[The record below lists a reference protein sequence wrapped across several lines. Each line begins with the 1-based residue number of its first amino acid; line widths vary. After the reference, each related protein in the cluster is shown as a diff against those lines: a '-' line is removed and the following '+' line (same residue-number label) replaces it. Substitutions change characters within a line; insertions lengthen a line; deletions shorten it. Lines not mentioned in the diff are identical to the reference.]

1 MSVYADK
8 PAAARN
14 ARNLRGKAR
23 GACAFYDL
31 DGTLAS
37 LNLLHATAFYLANL
51 GRWSARAG
59 YLARLVLDLPR
70 LYLAERDDRRLLNMK
85 LFEAY
90 KGVSRDRLWELGDE
104 YCDRVLMRH
113 LYPRAIDMLEANRAV
128 GIEPVLVTGSPDF
141 LVEPLAR
148 RLNVEHFAAN
158 RLVYSRGLATGR
170 MREPVMAGSE
180 KSAWCADFAAARRID
195 LAACW
200 GYADSYYDLPFL
212 CALGHPVAVNPDRRL
227 LAAAHNRQWPVVRFS
242 HDAEPPG
249 EDDASGAWLPNWLG
263 GATNGATGK

>member
-1 MSVYADK
+1 MSVYVTRSGRSSR
-8 PAAARN
+8 AR
-14 ARNLRGKAR
+14 AKT
-23 GACAFYDL
+23 CAFYDL
-31 DGTLAS
+31 DGTLAG
-37 LNLLHATAFYLANL
+37 LNLLHATVFYMANL
-51 GRWSARAG
+51 GEWSARAG

-70 LYLAERDDRRLLNMK
+70 LYMAERQDRRLLNMK

-113 LYPRAIDMLEANRAV
+113 LYPRAIEMLEANRAA

-148 RLNVEHFAAN
+148 RLKIEHFAAN

-170 MREPVMAGSE
+170 MLEPVMADSE
-180 KSAWCADFAAARRID
+180 KSAWCESFAAARRID
-195 LAACW
+195 IAGCW

-227 LAAAHNRQWPVVRFS
+227 LAAAHNRKWPIVRFS
-242 HDAEPPG
+242 HDAEPVH
-249 EDDASGAWLPNWLG
+249 DAGATGAWLLDWLG
-263 GATNGATGK
+263 RATDGATGR

>member
-1 MSVYADK
+1 MSVYAAK
-8 PAAARN
+8 SSPPRSG
-14 ARNLRGKAR
+14 RNLRGKAR
-23 GACAFYDL
+23 SCAFYDL
-31 DGTLAS
+31 DGTLAD

-59 YLARLVLDLPR
+59 YLVRLALDLPR
-70 LYLAERDDRRLLNMK
+70 LYMAERDDRRLLNMR

-113 LYPRAIDMLEANRAV
+113 LYPRAIEMLEANRAA

-148 RLNVEHFAAN
+148 RLNIEHFAAN

-170 MREPVMAGSE
+170 MLEPVMASSE
-180 KSAWCADFAAARRID
+180 KSAWCEKFADARRTD

-242 HDAEPPG
+242 HDAEPSG
-249 EDDASGAWLPNWLG
+249 QDAASGAWLLNWLG

>member
-1 MSVYADK
+1 MSVYAT
-8 PAAARN
+8 RTG
-14 ARNLRGKAR
+14 RSSRGKSKVL
-23 GACAFYDL
+23 AFYDL

-51 GRWSARAG
+51 GEWNARAG
-59 YLARLVLDLPR
+59 YLARLALSLPR
-70 LYLAERDDRRLLNMK
+70 LYLAERQDRRLLNMK

-90 KGVSRDRLWELGDE
+90 QGVSRDRLWELGEE

-113 LYPRAIDMLEANRAV
+113 LYPRAIEMLEANRAV

-148 RLNVEHFAAN
+148 RLKIEHFAAN

-170 MREPVMAGSE
+170 MLEPVMAGSE
-180 KSAWCADFAAARRID
+180 KSAWCESFGTARRID
-195 LAACW
+195 LTGCW

-212 CALGHPVAVNPDRRL
+212 CGLGHPVAVNPDRRL
-227 LAAAHNRQWPVVRFS
+227 LAAAHNRKWPIVRFS
-242 HDAEPPG
+242 HDAEPVH
-249 EDDASGAWLPNWLG
+249 DAGATGAWLLDWLG
-263 GATNGATGK
+263 GARDGATGR